1 MPPTNLLF
9 ENSLSARRA
18 IIAAFGQ
25 DPTSEGHVGDAA
37 GVASHDL

>member
-1 MPPTNLLF
+1 MPPPNLLF

-18 IIAAFGQ
+18 VVAALGQ

-37 GVASHDL
+37 GVAFHDL